1 MDTPLMASL
10 YERFVLPRVL
20 DFAMRQEPIRRQRV
34 KVVPRATGRVLEIG
48 IGSGRNLPF
57 YDRGKVDS
65 VIGLEP
71 SAELRAMAER
81 RARESGIDVEWIPLG
96 SERIP
101 LGDASVDTVLTTYT
115 LCTIPG
121 LDSALGEMRRVLRPG
136 GRLLFSEHGQ
146 APDADVRRWQDRLNP
161 LWNRIGGGCN
171 LNRPIADLVRRAG
184 FEPEDIE
191 SAYLPGPRPMTWT
204 TWGSALRA

>member
-1 MDTPLMASL
+1 
-10 YERFVLPRVL
+10 
-20 DFAMRQEPIRRQRV
+20 
-34 KVVPRATGRVLEIG
+34 LEIG

-101 LGDASVDTVLTTYT
+101 LGDESVDTVLTTYT

>member
-1 MDTPLMASL
+1 MASL

-57 YDRGKVDS
+57 YDRRKVDS

-121 LDSALGEMRRVLRPG
+121 LDSAFGEMRRVLRPG